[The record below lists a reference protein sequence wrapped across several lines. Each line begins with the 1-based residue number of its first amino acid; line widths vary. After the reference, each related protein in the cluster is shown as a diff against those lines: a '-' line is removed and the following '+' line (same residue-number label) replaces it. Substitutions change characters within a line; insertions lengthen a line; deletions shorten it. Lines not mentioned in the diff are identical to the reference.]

1 MRKKGFTLIELL
13 VVIAII
19 AILAGMLLPALGK
32 VKSRAHGT
40 QCLNNLRQQSLAVS
54 NYLADYGDRV
64 PTMASNTSFVHAVSD
79 TGFVMADTLRFCM
92 LIYAKLPCI
101 MTDGA
106 NGYWKSEPGN
116 ILQCPADEKSLTPS
130 GGTAWSSTGPGHV
143 RSYIANYYTT
153 RYGKADYRGRPTSMK
168 KPANWMYMSDAYNWF
183 VNVTFNG
190 GYWPFKADA
199 DQFSQNALDFR
210 HSDAVNTLYMDM
222 HAEAVPRSMLL
233 GTGTKYVYG
242 SGERP

>member
-1 MRKKGFTLIELL
+1 MRKKDFTLIELL

-64 PTMASNTSFVHAVSD
+64 PTMVQKSFVHAVSD
-79 TGFVMADTLRFCM
+79 TGFIMADSLRFCM
-92 LIYAKLPCI
+92 LTYAKLPCI
-101 MTDGA
+101 MTDEA

-130 GGTAWSSTGPGHV
+130 GGTNWYSPGPGHV
-143 RSYIANYYTT
+143 RSYIVNYYTT
-153 RYGKADYRGRPTSMK
+153 LYTSKNYRGRPTSMK
-168 KPANWMYMSDAYNWF
+168 RPGNWMYLSDAYDWF
-183 VNVTFNG
+183 VNTTFAG
-190 GYWPFKADA
+190 GYWPFKASA
-199 DQFSQNALDFR
+199 DQFSNNALDFR
-210 HSDAVNTLYMDM
+210 HSDSANTLFMDM
-222 HAEAVPRSMLL
+222 HAEAMPRAVLL
-233 GTGTKYVYG
+233 GSGTKHVYG
-242 SGERP
+242 ANERP